1 MRPVLPTLG
10 DLRSARH
17 ALETA
22 ARMLDHAR
30 EQIRFDRLPP
40 SGVQNRIDAQLRI
53 ARTHLLR
60 PLGAPKAAVQQRA
73 LDLLDET
80 FQWTQGLTALQGLG
94 APPPVFRPIPFPAFG
109 VSQSTPGPVTVFTPQ
124 GMATPFGPGP
134 AGQMSYTARQ
144 VAPTLQQ
151 LRFVVGQVILLVD
164 RMEQDLRLRQVA
176 GVSPY
181 AGLGGVPL
189 DRVPLTSIPRLPS
202 GDAAVNLALGN
213 PSAVPG
219 VVATTLMRMALVWAG
234 AKVIKPEISW
244 RAALAGAVGVE
255 AFVVGW
261 ALLYRKQML
270 EAAVH

>member
-1 MRPVLPTLG
+1 MERAVRPVLPTLG

-40 SGVQNRIDAQLRI
+40 AGVQNRIDAQLRI

-80 FQWTQGLTALQGLG
+80 FMWTQGLTTLQGLG
-94 APPPVFRPIPFPAFG
+94 APPAVFRPIPFPAFG
-109 VSQSTPGPVTVFTPQ
+109 VSQSTPGPVTAFTPQ
-124 GMATPFGPGP
+124 GMAIPFGPGP

-181 AGLGGVPL
+181 AGLGYVLVRRTPP
-189 DRVPLTSIPRLPS
+189 VHVPRLALS
-202 GDAAVNLALGN
+202 GLAVNLQRSPACC
-213 PSAVPG
+213 P
-219 VVATTLMRMALVWAG
+219 R
-234 AKVIKPEISW
+234 
-244 RAALAGAVGVE
+244 R
-255 AFVVGW
+255 
-261 ALLYRKQML
+261 
-270 EAAVH
+270 